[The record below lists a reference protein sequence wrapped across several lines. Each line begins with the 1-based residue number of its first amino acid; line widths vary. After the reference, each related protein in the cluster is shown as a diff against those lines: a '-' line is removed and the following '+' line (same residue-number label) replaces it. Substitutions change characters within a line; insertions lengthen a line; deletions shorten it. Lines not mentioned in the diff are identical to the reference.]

1 MLVIT
6 LQRAG
11 AETCAVRLLPALAP
25 GTFPL
30 AKLAPERNNLRAS
43 LGPAAAGKAG
53 AGKDAPALPPT
64 PHYNAAVIQAWYHP
78 SWSACSLLATHLAC
92 IACVWQREAHRML
105 GWSHRSHEQ

>member
-11 AETCAVRLLPALAP
+11 ADACAIRLLPILAP

-43 LGPAAAGKAG
+43 SGPAATGQAG
-53 AGKDAPALPPT
+53 AGKEAAALPPT
-64 PHYNAAVIQAWYHP
+64 PHYNATIMQAWHP
-78 SWSACSLLATHLAC
+78 PISVCTWPPCHTLDPHC
-92 IACVWQREAHRML
+92 
-105 GWSHRSHEQ
+105 